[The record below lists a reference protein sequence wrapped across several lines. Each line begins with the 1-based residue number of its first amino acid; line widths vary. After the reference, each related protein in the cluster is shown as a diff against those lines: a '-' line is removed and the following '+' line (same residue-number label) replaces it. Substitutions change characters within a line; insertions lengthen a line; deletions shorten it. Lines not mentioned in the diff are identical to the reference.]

1 MGYDRDDYRSRGN
14 DGRGGY
20 GNEYGRREERYD
32 DKGYA
37 YGGQR
42 DFQRQGGSDER
53 GFFDRAGDEVRS
65 WFGNDD
71 AERRRERDDRDN
83 YGAQGARGGYGERSR
98 QDYSRGYARDVE
110 RSRGEHEDGFFD
122 RVGRWFEGEA
132 PRGGGS
138 AARDDDHNDY
148 HGWRTRQ
155 IADLDRD
162 YHEYRQENRKR
173 FEDEFGEFRNRRQTQ
188 RASLNQVK
196 EHFEVLGSD
205 GEHVG
210 KVDKVRGD
218 RIILAKNDPAAG
230 GHHHSIPS
238 NWLQGVDGE
247 RVTITKTAAE
257 AKQAWTDLD
266 TNSAMFGDSDDNRSQ
281 GAHVLN
287 RSFSG
292 TY

>member
-1 MGYDRDDYRSRGN
+1 MNRSRGQH
-14 DGRGGY
+14 D
-20 GNEYGRREERYD
+20 
-32 DKGYA
+32 
-37 YGGQR
+37 
-42 DFQRQGGSDER
+42 
-53 GFFDRAGDEVRS
+53 
-65 WFGNDD
+65 
-71 AERRRERDDRDN
+71 
-83 YGAQGARGGYGERSR
+83 
-98 QDYSRGYARDVE
+98 
-110 RSRGEHEDGFFD
+110 DGFFD
-122 RVGRWFEGEA
+122 RVGRWFDNA
-132 PRGGGS
+132 TSSDDNDTRHS
-138 AARDDDHNDY
+138 AHDDHNDY

-173 FEDEFGEFRNRRQTQ
+173 FETEFGEFRNRRQTQ
-188 RASLNQVK
+188 RTSLSQVK

-238 NWLQGVDGE
+238 SWLQSVDDE
-247 RVTITKTAAE
+247 RVTISKTAAE
-257 AKQAWTDLD
+257 AKKAWTDLD
-266 TNSAMFGDSDDNRSQ
+266 NNSAMFSDSNSDQND
-281 GAHVLN
+281 GAHMLN